1 MQADGKPGNDVL
13 FVDVGGNML
22 AYGKEGDA
30 VAFYN
35 ISNTDGFGSMVL
47 ASAPALAS
55 DPASIQL
62 MRAAY
67 AKITGPPYNV
77 NFVKEVQHHFM
88 VGSPVKASLSPSTAI
103 KNGIKDGRKRNAAVN
118 SYTGSAPDS
127 NDMVDAAVVAARG
140 AASLKGHPAPQPLW
154 SIAILESTDNGG
166 ATVTRSSFHDG
177 YARAF
182 MVKGRDALYDGSD
195 WARSGGIHIG
205 PEVNWLEGDP
215 GLSNV
220 TVSNNRLAALGR
232 PAIQV
237 DDTVKS
243 GGIVLV
249 NNTAGRRTGV

>member
-22 AYGKEGDA
+22 AYGKEGDT

-127 NDMVDAAVVAARG
+127 NVMADAAVVAARG
-140 AASLKGHPAPQPLW
+140 AASLNGYPAPQPLW